1 MVKRY
6 PIKHELQLNSPV
18 MKKLN
23 KTYIYSFIL
32 LFFLFSCDEGFDEM
46 NTNPVRLTSIDPT
59 FQLNQAIIS
68 SSPGYNNLTYETT
81 IVKQMITPF
90 QGVGTGG
97 NLNQDNRSA
106 TQGNW
111 QNGYRTIIKNLIDG
125 IASLEDQP
133 SRTNLRHILHIWKA
147 YAFIVLT
154 DTYGDIPYSE
164 AGKGYI
170 DGLVFPKYDA
180 QENIYMGILNELEAA
195 VQGLNAANDPI
206 GQEVMYSGNVE
217 QWRRLG
223 NSLIL
228 RAGMRLSKVNPSLA
242 ASYAN
247 MAVTGGLMESN
258 ADNAVV
264 RHNAD
269 YRNGLGTNLN
279 GGQAPFYYL
288 DEDFVNFLK
297 ENDDPRLTSIAVRYI
312 GALSGGEQVE
322 ANADRSFDAQV
333 GMPQGYDN
341 TTIIPVAEEAGL
353 ASLFSYSQLDRTRM
367 GNPEAP
373 NFLVTYSQT
382 LLLWAEAA
390 FRGWAP
396 GDPEELYHD
405 GIRAHMEQMALWQA
419 DMDIPSD
426 EIDAYIANHPLEE
439 GKEIELINSQYWV
452 SSFLIG
458 HEAWS
463 NFRRT
468 GFPDVN
474 PNPYPGSDLKDE
486 DFIRRLTY
494 PDSELTVNKENV
506 DQATSRMGPDILDTR
521 VWWDVKE

>member
-1 MVKRY
+1 MVMRH
-6 PIKHELQLNSPV
+6 PIKHELQLNLSV
-18 MKKLN
+18 MKKS
-23 KTYIYSFIL
+23 KIPYIYHFIFL
-32 LFFLFSCDEGFDEM
+32 LFLASCDSGFDEM
-46 NTNPVRLTSIDPT
+46 NTNPVRLTSIDPA

-106 TQGNW
+106 TEGNW
-111 QNGYRTIIKNLIDG
+111 NNGYRTVLKNLIDG
-125 IASLEDQP
+125 LSSLEDTP
-133 SRTNLRHILHIWKA
+133 SRTNMRHILQIWKA
-147 YAFIVLT
+147 HTFIMLT

-170 DGLVFPKYDA
+170 DGVVFPKYDA
-180 QENIYMGILNELEAA
+180 QESIYTGILTDLEAA
-195 VQGLNAANDPI
+195 VQGLNASNDAI

-217 QWRRLG
+217 QWKRLG
-223 NSLIL
+223 NSLML
-228 RAGMRLSKVNPSLA
+228 RAGMRLSKVNPTMA
-242 ASYAN
+242 ASYASK
-247 MAVTGGLMESN
+247 AIAGGLMQSN
-258 ADNAVV
+258 DDNAVV

-269 YRNGLGTNLN
+269 YRNGVGTNLN

-288 DEDFVNFLK
+288 DEDFVDFLK
-297 ENDDPRLTSIAVRYI
+297 ANDDPRLTSIGVRYI

-322 ANADRSFDAQV
+322 ANANRTFEAQV

-341 TTIIPVAEEAGL
+341 TTIIPVVAGAGL

-396 GDPEELYHD
+396 GDAEQLYHD
-405 GIRAHMEQMALWQA
+405 GIRAHMEQMELWPNSTP
-419 DMDIPSD
+419 ISTE
-426 EIDAYIANHPLEE
+426 EIDAYIENHPLEA
-439 GKEIELINSQYWV
+439 GKEIELINTQYWV

-458 HEAWS
+458 HEAWA

-468 GFPDVN
+468 GFPTVN
-474 PNPYPGSDLKDE
+474 PNLYPGSDLKDE

-494 PDSELTVNKENV
+494 PDSELTVNQANV

-521 VWWDVKE
+521 VWWDVKQ